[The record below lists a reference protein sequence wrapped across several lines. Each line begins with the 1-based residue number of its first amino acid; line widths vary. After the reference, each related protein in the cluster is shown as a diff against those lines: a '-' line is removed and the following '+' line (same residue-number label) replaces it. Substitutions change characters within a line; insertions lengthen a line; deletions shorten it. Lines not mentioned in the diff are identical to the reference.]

1 MTQSQTTT
9 QWWQRD
15 TTPGYILIA
24 ATILSFIAIRVGGPM
39 LGPIRGRGARIPG
52 QRSVLQGNK

>member
-1 MTQSQTTT
+1 LSEEVRSFAIQ
-9 QWWQRD
+9 
-15 TTPGYILIA
+15 
-24 ATILSFIAIRVGGPM
+24 TILSFIAIRVGGPM